1 MKIDH
6 SSCQTYMSEP
16 LLHIQKALPILQ
28 HVTCSTM
35 AEGVNRER
43 MVETG
48 LCQGILENGIN
59 IAGFDG
65 LRRNSSTMRLENKVV
80 TGKSSPETLQHFE
93 LLFRNGHDAIF
104 LSFALIDKNL
114 LTVKTDVNPFEA
126 ASLAN
131 S

>member
-1 MKIDH
+1 
-6 SSCQTYMSEP
+6 MSET
-16 LLHIQKALPILQ
+16 LLHIQQTLSILKKM
-28 HVTCSTM
+28 TCSTM

-48 LCQGILENGIN
+48 LCQGILENGID

-80 TGKSSPETLQHFE
+80 TGKSSPETLQYFE
-93 LLFRNGHDAIF
+93 LLFRNGHDTVF

-114 LTVKTDVNPFEA
+114 LTVKILGLAKRQSRADVNPFEA
-126 ASLAN
+126 VSLAY